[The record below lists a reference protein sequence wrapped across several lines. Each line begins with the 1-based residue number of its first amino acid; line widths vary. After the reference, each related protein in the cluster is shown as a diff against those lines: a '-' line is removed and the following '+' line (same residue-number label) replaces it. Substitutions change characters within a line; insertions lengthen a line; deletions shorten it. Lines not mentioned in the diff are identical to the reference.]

1 MVAVAGV
8 CVDVELMALS
18 DVFFSVWLNEIPSQM
33 NTDIKGMGFGS
44 IAAFSSTSGFGEM
57 RYQSGIDAIR
67 ILEHALRVNQS
78 SNTTLTFPR
87 RSQRR
92 MAHSVKS
99 PGLHDDLTFFTNVL
113 PVDIA
118 HIPFDIKRDF
128 ARGTRDNLPN
138 GTIVDFF
145 TSHSTLYAVDRDA
158 ATCWRPRDAVRQGDY
173 FAIDF
178 LRIQTNISFS
188 VVVGHDRSLQA
199 SLEMRVSLDGLW
211 WLPYRSLHGIS
222 IDSNVNGRQYLSKV
236 TYNASQFRDGF
247 RCFRYVMFN
256 ANEARKKPFSVCDVQ
271 IIQRNSTVSN

>member
-1 MVAVAGV
+1 MDGV
-8 CVDVELMALS
+8 CFDVDLIALS

-33 NTDIKGMGFGS
+33 NTGIKGMGFGG

-87 RSQRR
+87 RSRRR
-92 MAHSVKS
+92 MPYSVKS

-118 HIPFDIKRDF
+118 HIPFDIKKDF

-138 GTIVDFF
+138 GTIVDYF
-145 TSHSTLYAVDRDA
+145 TSHSTLHAVDRDA
-158 ATCWRPRDAVRQGDY
+158 TTCWRPRDAVRRGDY

-178 LRIQTNISFS
+178 LRIETSISFS
-188 VVVGHDRSLQA
+188 VVVGHDQLLQA

-211 WLPYRSLHGIS
+211 WIPHRSWQGIS
-222 IDSNVNGRQYLSKV
+222 IESNVNGRQYMSKF

-247 RCFRYVMFN
+247 RCFRYVMFKG
-256 ANEARKKPFSVCDVQ
+256 NEARKITFSVCDVKL
-271 IIQRNSTVSN
+271 IK